1 MGAPQARSELA
12 GPGSLS
18 PHPAYRPTYSR
29 AELIKDLRSSRPR
42 ELGLDATAAH
52 VREKLMVF
60 VNGDRETY
68 VSVTTLAAAVGRSE
82 KTVRRALSRL
92 YAAGEVTPRIEVTS
106 WGRRNVYKLAKLAGG
121 HENAAPAAPG
131 VETGASGPSLA
142 RGQNVPMGTDTV
154 TRSPPLETLS
164 CDRDQ
169 LNDPPP
175 PPRLVVVSEPSRVEE
190 SVLAQWREARL
201 PPVDPLRARV
211 TVRRRVADGVSDQD
225 LLDAVIGARSRSEG
239 DGWPGVSCAF
249 AVVMARAEYV
259 RDYAQRGRE
268 AREAS
273 ERRQRAERERRAQE
287 RAAAHEVQATRSSA
301 ALAALAEVAALA
313 AAGRYDGATRLAREL
328 TEKQA
333 GGP

>member
-92 YAAGEVTPRIEVTS
+92 YAGGDVTAPIAVRAG
-106 WGRRNVYKLAKLAGG
+106 
-121 HENAAPAAPG
+121 
-131 VETGASGPSLA
+131 
-142 RGQNVPMGTDTV
+142 
-154 TRSPPLETLS
+154 
-164 CDRDQ
+164 
-169 LNDPPP
+169 
-175 PPRLVVVSEPSRVEE
+175 
-190 SVLAQWREARL
+190 
-201 PPVDPLRARV
+201 V

-225 LLDAVIGARSRSEG
+225 LLDAVMGARSRSEG

-301 ALAALAEVAALA
+301 ALAALAEDAALA
-313 AAGRYDGATRLAREL
+313 VARRYDGATRLAREL
-328 TEKQA
+328 TEQQA

>member
-1 MGAPQARSELA
+1 MGAPQTRGQLV

-18 PHPAYRPTYSR
+18 PDLPYRSTYSR

-60 VNGDRETY
+60 ANGDRETY
-68 VSVTTLAAAVGRSE
+68 VSVTTLAGAVGRSE

-92 YAAGEVTPRIEVTS
+92 YAAGEVTPRIEVTTR
-106 WGRRNVYKLAKLAGG
+106 GRRNVYKLAKLAGG
-121 HENAAPAAPG
+121 HGSDAPAAPG
-131 VETGASGPSLA
+131 GETGASGPSLA

-154 TRSPPLETLS
+154 TRPPPLETLS

-175 PPRLVVVSEPSRVEE
+175 PPRLVVVSDPSPVEE
-190 SVLAQWREARL
+190 SVLALWCEATL
-201 PPVDPLRARV
+201 PPVDPLRARA
-211 TVRRRVADGVSDQD
+211 TVLRRLADGVSDQD
-225 LLDAVIGARSRSEG
+225 LLDAVSGARARSDG
-239 DGWPGVSCAF
+239 DGWPGVACAF

-259 RDYAQRGRE
+259 REYAQRGRD
-268 AREAS
+268 ARQAT
-273 ERRQRAERERRAQE
+273 ERRQRAERERRVQE
-287 RAAAHEVQATRSSA
+287 RAAAREAQATRSST
-301 ALAALAEVAALA
+301 ALAALAEVTALA
-313 AAGRYDGATRLAREL
+313 AAGQYEGAMRLAREL

>member
-82 KTVRRALSRL
+82 K
-92 YAAGEVTPRIEVTS
+92 
-106 WGRRNVYKLAKLAGG
+106 
-121 HENAAPAAPG
+121 
-131 VETGASGPSLA
+131 
-142 RGQNVPMGTDTV
+142 
-154 TRSPPLETLS
+154 
-164 CDRDQ
+164 
-169 LNDPPP
+169 
-175 PPRLVVVSEPSRVEE
+175 
-190 SVLAQWREARL
+190 
-201 PPVDPLRARV
+201 